1 MELLGCAM
9 GYKEWRRSLSWAPQM
24 AAQCGLFVV
33 WRNLGARPRKG
44 IIFTPIPFRDKMP
57 PSKGDI
63 SMSNGTGDSVHLA
76 IAARFG
82 MMALVT
88 LALCVA
94 TLVYA
99 VFKL

>member
-1 MELLGCAM
+1 
-9 GYKEWRRSLSWAPQM
+9 
-24 AAQCGLFVV
+24 
-33 WRNLGARPRKG
+33 
-44 IIFTPIPFRDKMP
+44 
-57 PSKGDI
+57 
-63 SMSNGTGDSVHLA
+63 MSNGTGDSVHLA